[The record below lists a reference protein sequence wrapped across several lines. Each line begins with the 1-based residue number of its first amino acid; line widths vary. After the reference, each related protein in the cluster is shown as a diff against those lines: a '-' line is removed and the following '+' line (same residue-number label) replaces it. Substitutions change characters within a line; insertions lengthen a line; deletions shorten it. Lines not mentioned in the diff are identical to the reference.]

1 MEMKY
6 IKYEKY
12 GFALI
17 PDLGDDPSHA
27 KLSRLFGEERVES
40 AGFVRIKNGKP
51 ECYGR
56 SGSLGKSSKPE
67 DSELLA
73 KQFGLGEENGNG

>member
-1 MEMKY
+1 MKY
-6 IKYEKY
+6 IRYEKY

-27 KLSRLFGEERVES
+27 RLSKLFGEASVFS
-40 AGFVRIKNGKP
+40 AGFVKFKNGKP
-51 ECYGR
+51 ECHGR

-73 KQFGLGEENGNG
+73 KQLGLGEE